1 MDKIESHPAF
11 YFLFKNSFFFHKY
24 VTNGKMQSLLLFDAN
39 FSFILDFVNN
49 INCISAKQLQVQRNW
64 PFFRSSTAD
73 LWIER
78 HVL

>member
-1 MDKIESHPAF
+1 
-11 YFLFKNSFFFHKY
+11 
-24 VTNGKMQSLLLFDAN
+24 MQSLLLFDAN